1 MYGTGQEVFCF
12 VRSDKASYILALE
25 VMASTPTSNRAT
37 QFAIWGAALIVLLAA
52 VYAVRSLTRERV
64 SVRAAQVSNQDLI
77 KSSSTNGK
85 VEPLDD
91 YQAHAQVAGQ
101 VQQIYVD
108 VGDKVKAGQLL
119 LKMDDADALARLASA
134 NSALRAAE
142 LAASDIEHGGT
153 QDERN
158 TYAADESR
166 AKLQRQQDATALAAL
181 EALQQK
187 GAASPAEI
195 DAARARVQLDDSTL
209 HGIEQHS
216 TERYGQADR
225 ARAQA
230 QLADARAAVAAALR
244 ACASEDIHTPIAG
257 TVYYLQVSQYDYVS
271 LDDNNLVDV
280 ADLRH
285 LRITAYFDEPEIG
298 NLAAG
303 QPVAITWE
311 AKSGTI
317 WHGHITQVPTSII
330 TYGTRN
336 VGECL
341 IDVDDADGVLQPN
354 ANVTVK
360 VTTAQHLHVLSVPRE
375 ALHFEGTQPYVFR
388 ILHRKLVRTDV
399 ETGIINLT
407 RVEITGGLAEGDT
420 VALNAATNQD
430 LSAGL
435 EVTPV
440 Y

>member
-1 MYGTGQEVFCF
+1 
-12 VRSDKASYILALE
+12 
-25 VMASTPTSNRAT
+25 MAPNPKSNRAT
-37 QFAIWGAALIVLLAA
+37 TFVIWGAALIVILVA
-52 VYAVRSLTRERV
+52 VYAVRVLTRERI
-64 SVRAAQVSNQDLI
+64 SVRADQVSYQDLN
-77 KSSSTNGK
+77 KFSSTNGK

-101 VQQIYVD
+101 VQAIYVD
-108 VGDKVKAGQLL
+108 VGDKVRAGQLL

-142 LAASDIEHGGT
+142 LAASDIEHGGS

-158 TYAADESR
+158 TYAADLSR
-166 AKLQRQQDATALAAL
+166 AKLQRQQDAASLASL

-195 DAARARVQLDDSTL
+195 ATAQARVRVDENTQ

-216 TERYGQADR
+216 TDRYGEADR

-230 QLADARAAVAAALR
+230 QLADARAMVAAAQR
-244 ACASEDIHTPIAG
+244 AYASADIRTPIAG
-257 TVYYLQVSQYDYVS
+257 TVYYLPVSQYDYVS
-271 LDDNNLVDV
+271 LDNNDLVYV
-280 ADLRH
+280 ADLKH

-298 NLAAG
+298 NLATG

-311 AKSGTI
+311 AKPGVT
-317 WHGHITQVPTSII
+317 WHGHITQAPTSII

-336 VGECL
+336 VGECF

-354 ANVTVK
+354 ANVTVT
-360 VTTAQHLHVLSVPRE
+360 VTTAQRLHVLSVPRE
-375 ALHFEGTQPYVFR
+375 ALRYDGAQAYVFR
-388 ILHRKLVRTDV
+388 ILHGKLVRKNV
-399 ETGIINLT
+399 QTGIINLT
-407 RVEITGGLAEGDT
+407 QVEITGGLAEGDT
-420 VALNAATNQD
+420 VARNATTNQD
-430 LSAGL
+430 LSDGL